1 MCGIIGILGKS
12 EVQDRL
18 VDGLARLEYRG
29 YDSAGIAVVDRAAVS
44 VVKAVGKL
52 DNLRSA
58 LVRRPLVG
66 RVGIGHTRWATHGAA
81 NEVNAHP
88 HRAENVTVVHN
99 GIIENHSE
107 IKEELRASG
116 IVFVSDTDTE
126 VIAQLMNQAL
136 VTAPT
141 LDEAFEATLRR
152 LVGSFAIAVVVEGY
166 EDVMLVARRGS
177 PLAIGYGAR
186 AEDGS
191 AEMFVGSDALA
202 LAPFTEDVS
211 YLEDGDW
218 AVLTHDRVVVRDS
231 RGQEGT
237 REIQRV
243 PAETFAV
250 DKGPYRH
257 FMLKEIHEQPE
268 SLARCLRNLVDHSE
282 GKLKPILP
290 GVDFA
295 SADRVILVACGTAYY
310 ACLTAKYW
318 IEEFAGVP
326 VEVDIASEFRYR
338 KVPLTG
344 REVAIFVSQSG
355 ETADTLSAL
364 KNVLRRVQSVVAVV
378 NVPTSSIARE
388 ADALFDIAAGPEIGV
403 ASTKAFTGQLLA
415 LLGIA
420 LTAGHQRGALSDD
433 DIAAHVSDLYALPR
447 LMSEALQVEDRA
459 KEVGSSLVTANDAY
473 FLGRGILYPI
483 ALEAAL
489 KLKEISYIHAEGYA
503 AGELKHGPIALIDQD
518 VPVIVLAS
526 NDSLEEKTL
535 SNAAEVAARGARVV
549 FLGSNASR
557 GEDLALPEVPN
568 LVLPFVQALAV
579 QMISYYAALAK
590 GTDVDQPKN
599 LAKSVTVE

>member
-29 YDSAGIAVVDRAAVS
+29 YDSAGIAVVDRATVS

-58 LVRRPLVG
+58 LVQRPLVG

-99 GIIENHSE
+99 GIIENHAE

-116 IVFVSDTDTE
+116 VVFVSETDTK
-126 VIAQLMNQAL
+126 VIAQLMNLAL
-136 VTAPT
+136 VTAAT
-141 LDEAFEATLRR
+141 LDDAFEATLRR

-186 AEDGS
+186 GEDGS

-218 AVLTHDRVVVRDS
+218 AVLTHDRVVVRDA
-231 RGQEGT
+231 RGLEVT
-237 REIQRV
+237 REIKRV

-250 DKGPYRH
+250 DKAPYRH

-268 SLARCLRNLVDHSE
+268 SLAHCLRNLVDHSE

-295 SADRVILVACGTAYY
+295 SADRIILVACGTA
-310 ACLTAKYW
+310 
-318 IEEFAGVP
+318 F
-326 VEVDIASEFRYR
+326 
-338 KVPLTG
+338 
-344 REVAIFVSQSG
+344 
-355 ETADTLSAL
+355 
-364 KNVLRRVQSVVAVV
+364 
-378 NVPTSSIARE
+378 
-388 ADALFDIAAGPEIGV
+388 
-403 ASTKAFTGQLLA
+403 
-415 LLGIA
+415 
-420 LTAGHQRGALSDD
+420 
-433 DIAAHVSDLYALPR
+433 
-447 LMSEALQVEDRA
+447 
-459 KEVGSSLVTANDAY
+459 
-473 FLGRGILYPI
+473 
-483 ALEAAL
+483 
-489 KLKEISYIHAEGYA
+489 
-503 AGELKHGPIALIDQD
+503 
-518 VPVIVLAS
+518 
-526 NDSLEEKTL
+526 
-535 SNAAEVAARGARVV
+535 
-549 FLGSNASR
+549 
-557 GEDLALPEVPN
+557 
-568 LVLPFVQALAV
+568 
-579 QMISYYAALAK
+579 
-590 GTDVDQPKN
+590 
-599 LAKSVTVE
+599 